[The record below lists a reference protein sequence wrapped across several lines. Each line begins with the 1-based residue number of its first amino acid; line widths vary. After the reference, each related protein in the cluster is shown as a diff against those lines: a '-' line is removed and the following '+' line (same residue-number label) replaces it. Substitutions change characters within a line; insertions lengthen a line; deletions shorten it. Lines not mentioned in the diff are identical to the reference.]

1 MTTPNL
7 EDGNLELSGSI
18 TSEEE
23 APATL
28 VETSRPVE
36 ETTEITVAAAVAPV
50 MSVDQ
55 IWMTCVRFT
64 RSGRFKQ
71 NKTAEQA
78 FVSIMAGQELGIGA
92 YTAMNNLHIIEGKVT
107 MSAALVGAM
116 VKKSPEYDYRIVQH
130 DVQQCEIAFFE
141 RGQDVGHSTFTMA
154 DAQQANLVKA
164 GGAWNTYPKAMLFA
178 RALTQGARWY
188 TPNVFMGAIYTP
200 DELGAQVRIGA
211 TDDDIEY
218 DVAGINLV
226 DDKVGAANAANAIA
240 APQVVPPVVPTV
252 TQTLAQPA
260 PVAQAR
266 QYPPGAPTTGPFAPY
281 DPNSG
286 YAQKPEQ
293 TACNQHPGYWFNQT
307 PNMAAKGMTF
317 RHPPTDAEVA
327 ANPSARWHERPAT
340 DPLVGQAPVQP
351 VMVVGEMN
359 AQAEQLPW

>member
-1 MTTPNL
+1 MTTPSL
-7 EDGNLELSGSI
+7 EPENLELSGSI
-18 TSEEE
+18 TSEQEILPSTDL

-28 VETSRPVE
+28 PETGKPVE
-36 ETTEITVAAAVAPV
+36 DSTEITVAAPVAPV
-50 MSVDQ
+50 MSVNQ
-55 IWMTCVRFT
+55 IWMTCQLFA

-116 VKKSPEYDYRIVQH
+116 IKKAPQYDYKVLSH
-130 DVQQCEIAFFE
+130 DVTQCTIGFFQNGHE
-141 RGQDVGHSTFTMA
+141 VGQSQFTMT
-154 DAQQANLVKA
+154 DAQTAHLIKV
-164 GGAWNTYPKAMLFA
+164 GGAWQNYPKAMLLA

-188 TPNVFMGAIYTP
+188 TPDVFMGAIYTP
-200 DELGAQVRIGA
+200 DELGAQVRVS
-211 TDDDIEY
+211 DDESVEY
-218 DVAGINLV
+218 NTAGINLV
-226 DDKVGAANAANAIA
+226 DDKVGAANAAGAIA

-260 PVAQAR
+260 PVA
-266 QYPPGAPTTGPFAPY
+266 PTANRAKSPMFGPY

-293 TACNQHPGYWFNQT
+293 TECKLHPGYWFNQSA
-307 PNMAAKGMTF
+307 NMEAKGMGF
-317 RHPPTDAEVA
+317 RHSPVPGETK
-327 ANPSARWHERPAT
+327 WCERPAT
-340 DPLVGQAPVQP
+340 DPLVGQASVPVQP
-351 VMVVGEMN
+351 VMVVGETN

>member
-1 MTTPNL
+1 MTSAYSEESNL
-7 EDGNLELSGSI
+7 ETSGSI
-18 TSEEE
+18 TSEQEI
-23 APATL
+23 APSSETL
-28 VETSRPVE
+28 TEP
-36 ETTEITVAAAVAPV
+36 TTEITVAAPVAPV
-50 MSVDQ
+50 MSVNQ
-55 IWMTCVRFT
+55 IWMTCQLFT

-78 FVSIMAGQELGIGA
+78 FVSIMAGQELGVGA

-107 MSAALVGAM
+107 MSAALVGSM
-116 VKKSPEYDYRIVQH
+116 IKKSPEYDYRIVQH
-130 DVQQCEIAFFE
+130 DAQQCEIAFFE
-141 RGQDVGHSTFTMA
+141 HGHAAGWIDVGHSTFTMA

-200 DELGAQVRIGA
+200 DELGAQVTAGA
-211 TDDDIEY
+211 TDDDVEY
-218 DVAGINLV
+218 DVAAINLV

-252 TQTLAQPA
+252 AQTLAQPA
-260 PVAQAR
+260 PAAQAR
-266 QYPPGAPTTGPFAPY
+266 QYPAGAPATGPFAPY

-293 TACNQHPGYWFNQT
+293 TACNQHPGYWFNKIKRMQ
-307 PNMAAKGMTF
+307 NF
-317 RHPPTDAEVA
+317 SHPLDGGSWC
-327 ANPSARWHERPAT
+327 NRPAT

-351 VMVVGEMN
+351 VMVVGDAN

>member
-1 MTTPNL
+1 M
-7 EDGNLELSGSI
+7 ESSGSN
-18 TSEEE
+18 TSEQEIPSPE
-23 APATL
+23 D
-28 VETSRPVE
+28 S
-36 ETTEITVAAAVAPV
+36 TEITVAAAVAPV
-50 MSVDQ
+50 MSVNQ
-55 IWMTCVRFT
+55 IWMTCQLFT

-107 MSAALVGAM
+107 MSAALVGSM
-116 VKKSPEYDYRIVQH
+116 IKKSPAYDYRIVQH
-130 DVQQCEIAFFE
+130 DQQQCEIAFFE
-141 RGQDVGHSTFTMA
+141 QGQDVGHSTFTMA
-154 DAQQANLVKA
+154 DAQQANLIKA

-211 TDDDIEY
+211 TDDDVEY

-226 DDKVGAANAANAIA
+226 DDKVGASNAAAAIA

-252 TQTLAQPA
+252 AQTLAQPA
-260 PVAQAR
+260 PVT
-266 QYPPGAPTTGPFAPY
+266 PTDNRAKSPMFGPY

-293 TACNQHPGYWFNQT
+293 TECKLHPGYWFNQSA
-307 PNMAAKGMTF
+307 NMEAKGMGF
-317 RHPPTDAEVA
+317 RHSPVPGETK
-327 ANPSARWHERPAT
+327 WCERPAT
-340 DPLVGQAPVQP
+340 DPLVGQASVPVQP
-351 VMVVGEMN
+351 VMVVGETN
-359 AQAEQLPW
+359 AQAEQLNW